1 MFSDGLSIVCE
12 SILTKRKIKET
23 YAEQLLAYLML
34 AEISVNAAAAAA
46 AGFFFCGAIFAL
58 RDNNEW
64 PLNDFFSSTTM
75 FCFISK

>member
-46 AGFFFCGAIFAL
+46 GLFFFVVPFL
-58 RDNNEW
+58 H
-64 PLNDFFSSTTM
+64 
-75 FCFISK
+75 